1 MKKHLMATGI
11 IGALAL
17 SANAQTLTEQQETSL
32 VKGIMPS
39 TKIDKV
45 ERAEI
50 DGFYKA
56 FLGNGNML
64 YINPFKRVIFIGEIY
79 TAGGVSLTAND
90 RQEWQNELQNQLL
103 KNIKIDELMRNAKK
117 VDYGKGSKRY
127 EVLIF
132 TDPECPYCAKLEE
145 FLEQKDVSVYVNFLP
160 LNFHKNAKRWSEQI
174 LSSKDIKAAIKQIRL
189 TQKDLNVKVSKEAQK
204 TLKATMALGEKLK
217 INGTPKVFIIDK
229 KDKNKIVATIDG
241 ANLDKVQE
249 FLNKDRQ

>member
-1 MKKHLMATGI
+1 MKKHLMTTGI
-11 IGALAL
+11 IGVFAL
-17 SANAQTLTEQQETSL
+17 SANAQTLTEQQEASL
-32 VKGIMPS
+32 VQGIIPS

-50 DGFYKA
+50 NGFYKA

-103 KNIKIDELMRNAKK
+103 KNIEIDELMRNAKK

-145 FLEQKDVSVYVNFLP
+145 FLEQKDVSVYINFLP

-174 LSSKDIKAAIKQIRL
+174 LSSKDLKAAIKQIRL

>member
-1 MKKHLMATGI
+1 M
-11 IGALAL
+11 
-17 SANAQTLTEQQETSL
+17 
-32 VKGIMPS
+32 
-39 TKIDKV
+39 
-45 ERAEI
+45 
-50 DGFYKA
+50 
-56 FLGNGNML
+56 
-64 YINPFKRVIFIGEIY
+64 
-79 TAGGVSLTAND
+79 
-90 RQEWQNELQNQLL
+90 
-103 KNIKIDELMRNAKK
+103 
-117 VDYGKGSKRY
+117 
-127 EVLIF
+127 LIF